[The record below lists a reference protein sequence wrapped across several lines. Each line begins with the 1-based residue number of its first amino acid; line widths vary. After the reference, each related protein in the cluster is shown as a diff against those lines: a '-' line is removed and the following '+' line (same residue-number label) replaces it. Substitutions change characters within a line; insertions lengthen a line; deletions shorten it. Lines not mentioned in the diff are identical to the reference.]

1 MSHNRAPKPNSRW
14 YLPYDTYKLVVAY
27 CYAYHD
33 MRRRLQDLNGM
44 HSHVQDGMP
53 RGTTTSDPTANE
65 AMKRMRLEEKINIIE
80 TAVIDTDPF
89 LYDWLLEG
97 VTRRG
102 VTFQYL
108 KTKKQMPV
116 IDKNQY
122 SDLRRQV
129 YYRVAERIM

>member
-14 YLPYDTYKLVVAY
+14 YLPYDTYKYVVSY
-27 CYAYHD
+27 CYAYND
-33 MRRRLQDLNGM
+33 FRQRLQDLDGW
-44 HSHVQDGMP
+44 HSHEQDGMP
-53 RGTTTSDPTANE
+53 RGTETSDPTSKE
-65 AMKRMRLEEKINIIE
+65 AMKRMRLEEKISAIE
-80 TAVIDTDPF
+80 DAVIDTDPF

-102 VTFQYL
+102 VTFTFL

-116 IDKNQY
+116 VDKNQY
-122 SDLRRQV
+122 SELRRQV